1 MRPLQRYSHP
11 RSRSSII
18 ASSKSNLTLSLHYYY
33 YYSMDV
39 VDLLCLEVLLFF
51 HLLPFYSL
59 MLPNWVHLWCYP
71 WAFLGKFVV
80 HAIHVR
86 HSLTNIST
94 IRYYRYIMIDITINV
109 IQTPI
114 RSFCSDQVPT
124 HMQNTVQLMSVAF
137 QGLGGI
143 IGAQLQ
149 ATLYKQ
155 TVDTLPLL
163 MFPVL
168 AINLVLIPLVCWV
181 AVETPF
187 PGTGEKV
194 NLATPFTS
202 VFKNLKNIDRKLG
215 VIFAVQFFSWAS
227 LFTYWPHSTN
237 WVQINVF
244 GGCLQLE
251 TDKLACPEG
260 SAGDLLAKEG
270 NVFAGNASTVQSTVQ
285 LVFGLLFGYLLVA
298 RVLKRVKPIYSLGLA
313 IGSVAAILTNV
324 IETKTYAFI
333 FISVM
338 GLQMSVINA
347 FPFAI
352 VGEYNSGDGGLET
365 GVQFGMMNMFIT
377 GRFL

>member
-1 MRPLQRYSHP
+1 
-11 RSRSSII
+11 
-18 ASSKSNLTLSLHYYY
+18 
-33 YYSMDV
+33 
-39 VDLLCLEVLLFF
+39 
-51 HLLPFYSL
+51 
-59 MLPNWVHLWCYP
+59 
-71 WAFLGKFVV
+71 
-80 HAIHVR
+80 
-86 HSLTNIST
+86 
-94 IRYYRYIMIDITINV
+94 MIDITINV

-260 SAGDLLAKEG
+260 STGDLLAKDG
-270 NVFAGNASTVQSTVQ
+270 NVFAGNASTVQSAVQ

-313 IGSVAAILTNV
+313 IGSIAAILTNV

-377 GRFL
+377 GTFIVIVCVVDYHFNFLATFHEHVRRAIRHAVCRCCHSHLYNLSLVRWHFGGCGVYLVPLYRGG